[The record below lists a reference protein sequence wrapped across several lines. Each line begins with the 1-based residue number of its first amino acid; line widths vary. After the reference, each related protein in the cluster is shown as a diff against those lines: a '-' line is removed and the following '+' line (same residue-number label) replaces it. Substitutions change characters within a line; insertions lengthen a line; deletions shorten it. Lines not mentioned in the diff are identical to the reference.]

1 MTLIPSEIGL
11 ALFYIMSALSTNPNI
26 SKLGEFRH
34 DNGPG
39 VLQKIDDE
47 VLNLVRKALEINDLL
62 FVVLVRELLLLQSPI
77 WLIVDLMLKR
87 PDL

>member
-11 ALFYIMSALSTNPNI
+11 ALFYIMSALSTNPII

-34 DNGPG
+34 DNEPG

-62 FVVLVRELLLLQSPI
+62 FVVLVRELSSLQPPV